1 VMAAVQSLFSLTL
14 SLSHQT
20 MVTHDVFVGRYK
32 MSCLWLF
39 FILCWEVCARLLT
52 RTFRL
57 GIKSAGSEPV
67 SSILQAQHK
76 QASRPSLTRPGAAQ
90 PAALNKA
97 KPDVLS
103 ATSVASA
110 KVPKSYQPKVGGRPP
125 LPPPSAQGSDG
136 SQTRAR
142 RPSLDEGITPVVG
155 PLAAPPARAPT
166 ALQIRADALP
176 TAVMA
181 FVAEAGAL
189 VEGR

>member
-1 VMAAVQSLFSLTL
+1 
-14 SLSHQT
+14 
-20 MVTHDVFVGRYK
+20 
-32 MSCLWLF
+32 
-39 FILCWEVCARLLT
+39 VCCRSACNRLLT

-57 GIKSAGSEPV
+57 GFKNAGSEPV
-67 SSILQAQHK
+67 SSILQAQQK
-76 QASRPSLTRPGAAQ
+76 QASRPSLTRPAAAQ

-103 ATSVASA
+103 ATSAACA
-110 KVPKSYQPKVGGRPP
+110 KLPKSSQPKAGGRPP
-125 LPPPSAQGSDG
+125 LPPPSTQGSDG

-155 PLAAPPARAPT
+155 PLAAPAARAPT

>member
-1 VMAAVQSLFSLTL
+1 MSLAVFYSVLGS
-14 SLSHQT
+14 
-20 MVTHDVFVGRYK
+20 
-32 MSCLWLF
+32 
-39 FILCWEVCARLLT
+39 VCERLLT

-57 GIKSAGSEPV
+57 GIKNAGSEPV
-67 SSILQAQHK
+67 SSILQAQNK

-90 PAALNKA
+90 PAALNKP

-110 KVPKSYQPKVGGRPP
+110 KVPKSFQPKVGGRPP

>member
-1 VMAAVQSLFSLTL
+1 
-14 SLSHQT
+14 
-20 MVTHDVFVGRYK
+20 
-32 MSCLWLF
+32 
-39 FILCWEVCARLLT
+39 VCCRSACSRLLT
-52 RTFRL
+52 PTFRL
-57 GIKSAGSEPV
+57 GINNAGSEPV
-67 SSILQAQHK
+67 SSIIQAQHK
-76 QASRPSLTRPGAAQ
+76 QASRPSLTRPAATR

-110 KVPKSYQPKVGGRPP
+110 KPPKSSLPKVGGRPP
-125 LPPPSAQGSDG
+125 LPPPSTQGSDG

-142 RPSLDEGITPVVG
+142 RPSLDEGITAVVG
-155 PLAAPPARAPT
+155 PSVAPAARAPT